1 MTLVRRLA
9 RPALATVFVTGGID
23 ALRHPGGRTQA
34 AAPVVERVSALTGMP
49 NDPELMVRANGATMA
64 LAGLALASGRLPRV
78 ASGLLAASLV
88 PTTYAGHAFWTETDP
103 AARKRQTLQFQKN
116 LGLLGG
122 VLLASVDTA
131 GKPGLA
137 WRARNAARIAQR
149 EARKS
154 AKAARRE
161 AKLAAVQAKL
171 KVS

>member
-1 MTLVRRLA
+1 
-9 RPALATVFVTGGID
+9 
-23 ALRHPGGRTQA
+23 
-34 AAPVVERVSALTGMP
+34 
-49 NDPELMVRANGATMA
+49 MA
-64 LAGLALASGRLPRV
+64 
-78 ASGLLAASLV
+78 
-88 PTTYAGHAFWTETDP
+88 P

-149 EARKS
+149 EARKN

-161 AKLAAVQAKL
+161 AKLL
-171 KVS
+171 EDRR